1 MGKLQ
6 EIIAQHMDD
15 FILELVLLILSYSV
29 RLVVSLS
36 SPSSSSGN
44 NDSR

>member
-15 FILELVLLILSYSV
+15 FILELVLLILSYI
-29 RLVVSLS
+29 
-36 SPSSSSGN
+36 
-44 NDSR
+44 SRVFIITIIIIIG